1 MKAIPTLKMQEGDR
15 IISLPAGLQIIWR
28 PFLFIVSLIFIGKGT
43 FEKMIDLNQDGT
55 AGERQILAAVAAGDE
70 SAFRTLVE
78 TYWSRVYFNA
88 LTLVKSPVVAQDLT
102 QDIFLKIWLQREKL
116 PEVENFRNYIYVVG
130 RHQVIAALRKKIVE
144 TTSDDLTALRE
155 DMQAPDLRLEGKE
168 AFQMLMQGVERLTPQ
183 QKLIF
188 KMSRMEGLS
197 HEQIAQQLGLSKNTV
212 KVHMVIA
219 LNFLRG
225 WLRDLGYLSLLF
237 FFYR

>member
-1 MKAIPTLKMQEGDR
+1 
-15 IISLPAGLQIIWR
+15 
-28 PFLFIVSLIFIGKGT
+28 
-43 FEKMIDLNQDGT
+43 MIDMNQDG
-55 AGERQILAAVAAGDE
+55 APGERQILTAVAAGDE
-70 SAFRTLVE
+70 KAFRVLVE
-78 TYWSRVYFNA
+78 AYWSRVYFNT

-116 PEVENFRNYIYVVG
+116 PAVDNFKNYVYVVG

-144 TTSDDLTALRE
+144 TAGDDLAALKE

-168 AFQMLMQGVERLTPQ
+168 AYKMLMEGVDRLTPQ

-188 KMSRMEGLS
+188 KMSRIEGLS
-197 HEQIAQQLGLSKNTV
+197 HEQIASKLGLSKNTV

-225 WLRDLGYLSLLF
+225 WLRDLGYLSILF
-237 FFYR
+237 FLHR

>member
-1 MKAIPTLKMQEGDR
+1 MAYLSKQIFFYLFIGIAINLH
-15 IISLPAGLQIIWR
+15 LPVGR
-28 PFLFIVSLIFIGKGT
+28 PFLFFVSLIFIGKGT
-43 FEKMIDLNQDGT
+43 FEKMIDINQDGT
-55 AGERQILAAVAAGDE
+55 ADERQILAAVAAGDE
-70 SAFRTLVE
+70 RAFRVLVE
-78 TYWSRVYFNA
+78 AYWSRVYYNT
-88 LTLVKSPVVAQDLT
+88 LTLVKSPAVAQDLT

-116 PEVENFRNYIYVVG
+116 PEVENFKNYIYVVG

-144 TTSDDLTALRE
+144 TVGDDMAALRE

-168 AFQMLMQGVERLTPQ
+168 AYKMLMEGVERLTPQ

-197 HEQIAQQLGLSKNTV
+197 HEQIARQLGLSRNTV

-237 FFYR
+237 LFYR